1 VAPTPEATIKQLTAT
16 DAVYEANPIYAPDGS
31 AILFESDA
39 TGNREI
45 WLLPTNGAA
54 ARQLTDNAGEDTAPY
69 WLPDG
74 SGFVFESTRSGTKS
88 IWRLDLAH
96 AGSAPVQITDDAGDD
111 GSPAV
116 SPDGTLVVYESDR
129 GGNGQDLW
137 LSPVGGGTAVRLTV
151 SVGGSYDRTADWSPD
166 GNTIVF
172 ESNRKDGMSAL
183 FTVPAKG
190 GAFTQLT
197 PLAGY
202 EGHPAWS
209 PDGRRVAFE
218 SGQSGTMEVWCID
231 VDGKQCAPADER
243 RRLLAPVEPERP
255 QAGVLQLG
263 RAGAEPVGDHDPVG
277 VRGRLPGAERGVGL
291 GGGVGI
297 PDGART
303 RVAAVKGRCPNH

>member
-1 VAPTPEATIKQLTAT
+1 MSKRTCTTAAMICGLAAMAVLAGCGGDSPAPVAPTPEATIKQLTAT

-54 ARQLTDNAGEDTAPY
+54 ALQLTDNAGEDTAPF

-88 IWRLDLAH
+88 IWRLDLAP

-116 SPDGTLVVYESDR
+116 SPDGTLVVYESNR

-231 VDGKQCAPADER
+231 VDGKNPRQLTSDGGYWPRWSPNGRKLVYCNWGA
-243 RRLLAPVEPERP
+243 LAPNLWEITI
-255 QAGVLQLG
+255 Q
-263 RAGAEPVGDHDPVG
+263 
-277 VRGRLPGAERGVGL
+277 
-291 GGGVGI
+291 
-297 PDGART
+297 
-303 RVAAVKGRCPNH
+303 